1 MNKHNLTLQDVSAIL
16 LSRMDSMEERLA
28 NVSKSYITP
37 QIVSQGKLAEILD
50 VTVATIIKYDHLGY
64 IPSIRIGSAV
74 KYDVKKVLESLE
86 RRKRK

>member
-1 MNKHNLTLQDVSAIL
+1 MLTKNLTLQDATAL
-16 LSRMDSMEERLA
+16 MLNRLDSMEERLA
-28 NVSKSYITP
+28 SANKAYTTP

-50 VTVATIIKYDHLGY
+50 VTVASVIKYDHLGW

-74 KYDVKKVLESLE
+74 RYDVQKCLQSLE